1 VNRLHHWL
9 CRSGLWRR
17 AINERFMPWVLQGID
32 LGEDLLEIGPG
43 PGMTTDLLRVSVE
56 RLTAIEI
63 DRKLALSL
71 AARLTGTNVTV
82 VAGDAAKLPFAN
94 SSFSTAVSFAMLHH
108 VPSHDLQNTLL
119 QEVRRVLKPGGVF
132 AGMDSGPG
140 LGMRLLHLGDIC
152 VPVDPTSFASRLE
165 AAGFRNITVE
175 TDRFAFRFHAVAA

>member
-1 VNRLHHWL
+1 VNRLHHLL

-17 AINERFMPWVLQGID
+17 AINERFMPWVLQDIE
-32 LGEDLLEIGPG
+32 LGDDLLEIGPG
-43 PGMTTDLLRVSVE
+43 PGVTTDLLRVNVD

-82 VAGDAAKLPFAN
+82 VAGDAAKLPFAD
-94 SSFSTAVSFAMLHH
+94 SSFSSAVSFAMFHH
-108 VPSHDLQNTLL
+108 VPSHDLQNRLL

-140 LGMRLLHLGDIC
+140 LGMRLLHLGDTC
-152 VPVDPTSFASRLE
+152 LPVDPVGFAPRLE
-165 AAGFRNITVE
+165 AAGFCNVSVE
-175 TDRFAFRFHAVAA
+175 TDRFAFRFQAAA